1 MFSKITPEVAL
12 ELLKKVMG
20 PGRREILGDEHKEL
34 LLIFQFLDPIEVSNN
49 QRSITE
55 VYHQAGKIYHV
66 HYFSLND
73 DPLIEEVLDDC

>member
-12 ELLKKVMG
+12 RLLKEVMG
-20 PGRREILGDEHKEL
+20 PPRREITGTEYNEL
-34 LLIFQFLDPIEVSNN
+34 YLVLAFLDPIEVTNN

-66 HYFSLND
+66 HYFTTAD
-73 DPLIEEVLDDC
+73 DPVIEEVLEDQ

>member
-20 PGRREILGDEHKEL
+20 PPTRELSGQEYKEVR
-34 LLIFQFLDPIEVSNN
+34 LLIEFLNPIYVSNN
-49 QRSITE
+49 QNSITE
-55 VYHQAGKIYHV
+55 VYTQAGKTYHV
-66 HYFSLND
+66 HYFTLDN